1 MPRRGTWSRVCRTE
15 AKRLGG
21 DLLHAEDPAYLEGRV
36 HALGNVVRPRRGY
49 LDSSALNR
57 GHEHQRSMRRWNTR
71 DGRPRCF
78 GGAQRGSGT
87 CNDSSSGIV
96 QPWSV
101 IPAAMAG
108 VVLWPAWRLS

>member
-1 MPRRGTWSRVCRTE
+1 
-15 AKRLGG
+15 
-21 DLLHAEDPAYLEGRV
+21 DLREEVILRDGPICAHCKKEFNPWEVQVDHIKARARFKNPEDADRMD
-36 HALGNVVRPRRGY
+36 NM
-49 LDSSALNR
+49 DSSALNR